1 VAVKLDPW
9 QKLVAL
15 ILMVLALGFGAYL
28 AYKNY
33 NGVGTAAVFAVA
45 LIMLIAGFGGV
56 LPTSLKVGDV
66 EVAIDQAR
74 RQGAAAV
81 ENVATASD
89 PQAAA
94 QRVKQQHPELAS
106 QVDGVKDAVQGA
118 MAQGASMVASVPT
131 APDPQAAAQ
140 QIQQQ
145 HPDLAPHVERV
156 KDALQAAMQEG
167 ASVVASVPTA
177 PDPQAAAQ
185 QVQQEHPELAREA
198 AAVAVVALTDPRT
211 LREAA
216 EKGILEEQLA
226 NVDPAN
232 IQPITSADVEVAIR
246 EARQHGDGSQVKS

>member
-1 VAVKLDPW
+1 
-9 QKLVAL
+9 
-15 ILMVLALGFGAYL
+15 
-28 AYKNY
+28 
-33 NGVGTAAVFAVA
+33 VFAVA

-140 QIQQQ
+140 Q
-145 HPDLAPHVERV
+145 
-156 KDALQAAMQEG
+156 
-167 ASVVASVPTA
+167 
-177 PDPQAAAQ
+177 
-185 QVQQEHPELAREA
+185 VQQEHPELAREA

>member
-1 VAVKLDPW
+1 MTATGQPPASTTDQDKPAVGAVAVKLDPW

-74 RQGAAAV
+74 RQGAAAM

-106 QVDGVKDAVQGA
+106 QVDGVKDAVQDA
-118 MAQGASMVASVPT
+118 MAQ
-131 APDPQAAAQ
+131 
-140 QIQQQ
+140 
-145 HPDLAPHVERV
+145 
-156 KDALQAAMQEG
+156 G

-216 EKGILEEQLA
+216 EKGILEKQLA

-232 IQPITSADVEVAIR
+232 IQPITSADVEAAIR
-246 EARQHGDGSQVKS
+246 EAREPQVRS